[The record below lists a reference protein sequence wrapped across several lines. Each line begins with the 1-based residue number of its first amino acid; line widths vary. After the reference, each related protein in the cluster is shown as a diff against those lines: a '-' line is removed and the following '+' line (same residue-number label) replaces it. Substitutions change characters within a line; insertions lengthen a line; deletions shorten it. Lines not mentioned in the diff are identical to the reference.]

1 MPPETLRACREAL
14 TCSQAAFAAELG
26 VSPDTYRVWDA
37 GRRPTPIRILDRARV
52 LVTHQNDQ
60 QPLPLRILATMI
72 GVHVRT
78 LRNAARDGRLAVTYD
93 TRTTFRRL
101 RGYATPA
108 DARAFRQFY
117 YGKSVR
123 AEDRR
128 APLAW
133 SAIPL
138 DYDVRIRT
146 VRRGLSLSQAQF
158 AERVGAARQGG
169 SVSVGS
175 TETLSVTGVLAT
187 HRAVVS
193 QRSLSRNI
201 RSGSVAPGG

>member
-14 TCSQAAFAAELG
+14 ACSQAAFAAELG

-37 GRRPTPIRILDRARV
+37 GRRPTPVRILDRARV
-52 LVTHQNDQ
+52 LVTHQHDQ

-108 DARAFRQFY
+108 DARAFRQSY

-158 AERVGAARQGG
+158 AERVGAAGK
-169 SVSVGS
+169 
-175 TETLSVTGVLAT
+175 
-187 HRAVVS
+187 AVVYQWEARKRCPS
-193 QRSLSRNI
+193 PVFWQRIEQLCPN
-201 RSGSVAPGG
+201 GL